1 MNIPP
6 PSSVEDLS
14 RWILQFETAQN
25 KTTRSRSQWA
35 DQAII
40 KLKDSAFE
48 GEMSEQR
55 RLRHRAGMLVWP
67 WDRFKLDLRKVVG
80 KVFTLNF
87 ETLPIDQ
94 LRRV

>member
-14 RWILQFETAQN
+14 RWILQFETSQN

-40 KLKDSAFE
+40 KLKGSAFE
-48 GEMSEQR
+48 GEMSERR
-55 RLRHRAGMLVWP
+55 RLRHRAGMLVWS
-67 WDRFKLDLRKVVG
+67 WDQFKLDLRKVVG